1 MPILGIIASQMSG
14 HLFAPSGAYDSIAT
28 TTVGGGG
35 ASSITFSSIPSTY
48 THLQIRGIG
57 KWDTTTNDISAIQ
70 WQLNGDTGSN
80 YAYHYVRGS
89 GSAVSATG
97 VASQTNALSSSSMP
111 TNNASYANMF
121 GAVVFDLLD
130 YTNTSKYKTYRA
142 LAGTDSN
149 GIVAGYAPMINLVS
163 GLWQNTAAITDL
175 TFTPVNGTL
184 FNQYSSF
191 ALYGIKGA

>member
-1 MPILGIIASQMSG
+1 VSPILGIYASQISG
-14 HLFAPSGAYDSIAT
+14 HLWAPSGAYDSIAT
-28 TTVGGGG
+28 TTVGAGG
-35 ASSITFSSIPSTY
+35 AASITFSSIPQTY

-57 KWDTTTNDISAIQ
+57 KWDTTANDISGIQ

-111 TNNASYANMF
+111 TNNSSYTNMF

-130 YTNTSKYKTYRA
+130 YTNTSKNKTIRT
-142 LAGTDSN
+142 LSGVDTNGGTY
-149 GIVAGYAPMINLVS
+149 GYINFSS
-163 GLWQNTAAITDL
+163 GLWMNTSAVTSVTVKLDGSMA
-175 TFTPVNGTL
+175 
-184 FNQYSSF
+184 QYSQF